1 MHLTLEADNF
11 RNAMRTAA
19 QLFGAEIDVLLTADD
34 QAGRLYVEAGYQ
46 GVYMKASFAA
56 EVHAPGSAVVPVQH
70 VTQLKFTDKM
80 ELTLNGPQLSF
91 KAGRFK
97 GALNVGADSSKIE
110 SQRPIEEFKA
120 KVALPAEV
128 LKNAVSRA
136 NFGAALPG
144 TGQGLRIQAGEDLK
158 VSTTDHYRATLFKEK
173 LAVPQPNLDVLL
185 KPSFVQTILGR
196 LEDFEICVGSRKGTF
211 LIKTDTI
218 EVYHPVIQTEPEDIE
233 AWLAEGIDYNARK
246 CEITTQVEALSEAIS
261 EATSIT
267 ASSNSF
273 ETHLNIMIKGNKMV
287 IKVTA
292 DHGTAQSSLQLDES
306 DAEKHVTKLSA
317 RYTFEILN
325 LVKAGDLTVG
335 FWDNFIL
342 LTANSGKFS
351 ATIPTIAS

>member
-1 MHLTLEADNF
+1 MHLILESDNF

-34 QAGRLYVEAGYQ
+34 QTGRLYIEAGHQ
-46 GVYMKASFAA
+46 GVYMKASFEAN
-56 EVHAPGSAVVPVQH
+56 VQAPGSAVVPVQH
-70 VTQLKFTDKM
+70 VTQLKFTEKL
-80 ELTLNGPQLSF
+80 ELLLDGTQLSF

-97 GALNVGADSSKIE
+97 GSLNVGADSSKIE
-110 SQRPIEEFKA
+110 SQRPVEEFKA

-144 TGQGLRIQAGEDLK
+144 TGQGLRIQAGDELK
-158 VSTTDHYRATLFKEK
+158 ISTTDQYRASLFKEK
-173 LAVPQPNLDVLL
+173 LAVPQPNIDVLL

-196 LEDFEICVGSRKGTF
+196 IEDFEICIGAKKGTF
-211 LIKTDTI
+211 LIKTDSL
-218 EVYHPVIQTEPEDIE
+218 EVYHPVIQTEPDDIE
-233 AWLAEGIDYNARK
+233 AWIAEGIDYDARK
-246 CEITTQVEALSEAIS
+246 CEVKTQVEALSGAIS

-267 ASSNSF
+267 ASTNSF
-273 ETHLNIMIKGNKMV
+273 ETHLNVMIKGPKMI

-292 DHGTAQSSLQLDES
+292 DHGSAQSSLQLDES

-325 LVKAGDLTVG
+325 LIKAGDLTVG
-335 FWDNFIL
+335 FWDNFVL
-342 LTANSGKFS
+342 MTANSGKFS
-351 ATIPTIAS
+351 AIIPTIAA